1 MAIDSFVNME
11 VTWKGRKTEV
21 KRVASVKHPP
31 FPLILGADWIVDSKT
46 DLIVAE
52 GKIVPVA
59 QQIEEESVGESIG
72 ESEGKERVDTVIQPE
87 ESLPSSS
94 TSDQSETRNKKK
106 TVSFGLVRVR
116 EFYSDTFKLIS
127 DDVKSDFVFECKG
140 KEEESFGVSDDL
152 ICSFQEKGRL
162 NNKMCGQRAKVQWR
176 TNIPSE
182 SLKFVRCKLKGK
194 KSGTVLVQPNRN
206 SFPGKEWCIPSCLV
220 CIEKGIVYV
229 PVLNLSGATLE
240 FKPKDCLTAI
250 EFSYDA
256 KIELVENAK
265 KVKEEEGEE
274 YVCAAVHY
282 EPEPFTTPEDE
293 IQLGSGL
300 TEEMRQE
307 VLFVLSRH
315 RKCFP
320 SSEKVGSTSLVE
332 FTIDTG
338 DAKPVRSHPI
348 RVSSIERRII
358 AQKVEKFLRQG
369 LVRPSTSPWAASVVL
384 VRKKNQDY
392 CFCADYRRLNAVT
405 KRDTYPLPRA
415 DDIFDRLAGAKWFAS
430 IDLLSGYYQVPVA
443 EKDIEKTAF
452 ITPDGLFEFTRMPQG
467 VHNGPGCFQR
477 LMDRVLRHLK
487 WSMCLVYLD
496 DCLVFGSQ
504 WEEFLERLDS
514 RPLRTRD

>member
-1 MAIDSFVNME
+1 
-11 VTWKGRKTEV
+11 
-21 KRVASVKHPP
+21 
-31 FPLILGADWIVDSKT
+31 VDSKT
-46 DLIVAE
+46 DLIVTE

-59 QQIEEESVGESIG
+59 QQIEEDSVGESIG
-72 ESEGKERVDTVIQPE
+72 ESEGEERVDTAIQPE
-87 ESLPSSS
+87 ESFPSSS
-94 TSDQSETRNKKK
+94 TSSQSETRKEKK

-116 EFYSDTFKLIS
+116 EFHSDTFKPIS

-152 ICSFQEKGRL
+152 ICSFQEEGRIK
-162 NNKMCGQRAKVQWR
+162 NKMCGQRAKVQWR
-176 TNIPSE
+176 TNVPSE
-182 SLKFVRCKLKGK
+182 SLKFVRCKVKGK

-240 FKPKDCLTAI
+240 FKPKDCLTVI

-256 KIELVENAK
+256 KLELVENAK
-265 KVKEEEGEE
+265 KVKEEEGVE

-282 EPEPFTTPEDE
+282 ESEPFTTPENE

-320 SSEKVGSTSLVE
+320 SSEKLGSTSLVE
-332 FTIDTG
+332 FTVDTG
-338 DAKPVRSHPI
+338 GAKPVRSNPI

-392 CFCADYRRLNAVT
+392 RFCADYRRHTDAS
-405 KRDTYPLPRA
+405 RGSQRA
-415 DDIFDRLAGAKWFAS
+415 RMFSAFDGSGSAS
-430 IDLLSGYYQVPVA
+430 FKMV
-443 EKDIEKTAF
+443 
-452 ITPDGLFEFTRMPQG
+452 
-467 VHNGPGCFQR
+467 N
-477 LMDRVLRHLK
+477 
-487 WSMCLVYLD
+487 
-496 DCLVFGSQ
+496 VFG
-504 WEEFLERLDS
+504 LLG
-514 RPLRTRD
+514 